1 MTIELQLACAEREL
15 KRRRKH
21 YPRLVDQR
29 QLMPRTAEDE
39 IDAMIAILRTLN
51 NYKKMTGW
59 MTAVGTITDAAE
71 FAKGLP

>member
-1 MTIELQLACAEREL
+1 MTIELQIACAEREL

-39 IDAMIAILRTLN
+39 INGMIAVVLTLT
-51 NYKKMTGW
+51 NYKKMCAW
-59 MTAVGTITDAAE
+59 MTAVATIPDAAE